1 VSISEDKGESIIG
14 ADIIFLSVK
23 LQDMFE
29 VFNEIRNFVKR
40 KAIIISIAPGI
51 TTRFI
56 EDNIQKN
63 VVVIRRVMSN
73 TPSLVL
79 SGATALCKRRF
90 VSDEQLQKVEC
101 LFSAIGKAE
110 ILDEEE
116 FDIITALSGFGHAY
130 IFYFCELMQ
139 KSAEKLGLDK
149 DVAKRFAVQT
159 VYGAG
164 KMLDVTKEFAATLKE
179 KVKSPNGT
187 TEAALDYFE
196 SKNLSNM
203 CIELWNRL

>member
-1 VSISEDKGESIIG
+1 
-14 ADIIFLSVK
+14 
-23 LQDMFE
+23 M
-29 VFNEIRNFVKR
+29 
-40 KAIIISIAPGI
+40 
-51 TTRFI
+51 
-56 EDNIQKN
+56 
-63 VVVIRRVMSN
+63 
-73 TPSLVL
+73 
-79 SGATALCKRRF
+79 
-90 VSDEQLQKVEC
+90 EC